1 MTMQCVRAEPFGGP
15 EVLKVLEAPRPEPG
29 EGEVLIRVEAAGVNR
44 PDIVQRLGNYPPPP
58 GVTDILGLEV
68 AGEVVAIGAAVDG
81 FAVGDRVCALVA
93 GGGYAQYVAAPAV
106 QVLPIPGGLSAVE
119 AAAIPETYFTVWA
132 NVFLLGRLA
141 AGETLLVHGG
151 ASGIG
156 TTAIALAAAM
166 GARVLATVRDE
177 RKAAL
182 CRSLGAEVAIDYTTE
197 NFADR
202 VLEATGGK
210 GVDVV
215 LDMRGGPFFPENLRC
230 LAYRGRMVSIASLAG
245 RVAELDISLMMRK
258 QATITGSTLRARPV
272 AEKGAIAAALREH
285 VWPLFERGAVR
296 PVVDRT
302 FPLAEASEA
311 HRLIEANKVN
321 GKVVLELP

>member
-202 VLEATGGK
+202 VLETTGGK

-321 GKVVLELP
+321 GKVVLELS

>member
-1 MTMQCVRAEPFGGP
+1 MQCVRAEPFGGP